1 VFLQGRSVGPQR
13 WGLRTGV
20 GDLGLADP
28 AHSGILRRLQT
39 SILEVQDFQEPPGSQ
54 ASSPKR
60 QEPTWPQYQVG
71 AQGPARAAES
81 RPRCGVC
88 TEMEPKTPRGG
99 RTMAPDR
106 LRFWVPEAMVAAG
119 DLSTPRTW
127 IPDRVMGRPAVLGRP
142 RRGLSQETDV
152 EALPSVDSQPNP
164 VPEASS
170 SAHGFALSRDGFH
183 LDRLAVT
190 QKSPPGHSDIFIM
203 QCGNGAP
210 QKSAVHLGTASSEVG
225 CDADDEPVLQR
236 VQVHRATRAAP
247 PQKANEPGTA
257 TSGVVSETVIAK
269 CAVEELVARSP
280 SRAQSPVRTSQSHRA
295 QRPSQSP
302 VRVAR
307 SPSRAQ
313 SPVLTLQ
320 SHRAQR
326 PSQSPVRRHREV
338 IRSISPTSDFL
349 PQNPLLAYS
358 TGGISRT
365 FSTAGVSRRGSS
377 ASMVSQCE
385 AFTEKAMRG
394 MTALEADIDQLA
406 HMASGSD
413 INKHTQEFCL
423 QVAERMKTEMAN
435 LEFDLLDLCSI
446 MEEEFDMQCQN
457 TVAAEVEIYEQ
468 CLVAAHVEVCRLF
481 HRANTE
487 VDASLHAAQK
497 LQTAFE
503 RLQTCLVVS
512 HMKTERLAAD
522 NRLLQA
528 ELHAMRQE
536 SQTKESAA
544 SIKSEVMDALREH
557 KKVLSESLAE
567 KDTSMKRQVE
577 MLEQQLQ
584 EAITAR
590 DEARR
595 KQKEAEDLV
604 ENTGAQKNEDASDRS
619 GEHCDTGSE
628 HMAVLRELQATIR
641 TSENERNRLHIE
653 LVSKYQE
660 NTDLCST
667 IKSLEQELSKLRKLP
682 ENIWSASSSAN
693 STPPL
698 SCHSQNPAE
707 SPSMPPMRPE
717 PMECALYRGRFL
729 SDNLSHFY
737 RRPTGLSADAADMES
752 LVEHLCYELKSA
764 EAELERVNKSLRN
777 GSPLCEACN
786 ACIQRRW
793 RPKMKMQ
800 DYLLKRSILLNSS
813 NSVCSNL
820 SPLASSAGQNDP
832 MPLGAEQN
840 GHSWYC
846 EEGSNIS
853 TSKLCVAG
861 ALEEK
866 VWSFDKFE
874 SSSET
879 GGEQQ
884 GDVSVIV
891 EAASSK
897 STPTDTEQSTLPTG
911 RMQGQDEPQCS
922 DPSLTDVEQYPPT
935 KEVRPPSGW
944 QVTAL

>member
-1 VFLQGRSVGPQR
+1 
-13 WGLRTGV
+13 
-20 GDLGLADP
+20 
-28 AHSGILRRLQT
+28 
-39 SILEVQDFQEPPGSQ
+39 
-54 ASSPKR
+54 
-60 QEPTWPQYQVG
+60 
-71 AQGPARAAES
+71 
-81 RPRCGVC
+81 
-88 TEMEPKTPRGG
+88 
-99 RTMAPDR
+99 MAPDR

-127 IPDRVMGRPAVLGRP
+127 IPDIVMGRPAVLGRP

-152 EALPSVDSQPNP
+152 AALPGVDTEPSP

-170 SAHGFALSRDGFH
+170 SAHVFELSREGFRFN
-183 LDRLAVT
+183 RLGMK
-190 QKSPPGHSDIFIM
+190 QKSPSGHSDIFIV
-203 QCGNGAP
+203 QSGNWAP
-210 QKSAVHLGTASSEVG
+210 QKSAVHLGTESSEEG
-225 CDADDEPVLQR
+225 SDADETVLQT
-236 VQVHRATRAAP
+236 VKHLHRATRAAP
-247 PQKANEPGTA
+247 PQKAHDPGTA
-257 TSGVVSETVIAK
+257 TSSVVFEPVIAN
-269 CAVEELVARSP
+269 CAKDGRVSRSP
-280 SRAQSPVRTSQSHRA
+280 FRSQSPVRTSRSH
-295 QRPSQSP
+295 
-302 VRVAR
+302 
-307 SPSRAQ
+307 
-313 SPVLTLQ
+313 TL
-320 SHRAQR
+320 
-326 PSQSPVRRHREV
+326 
-338 IRSISPTSDFL
+338 
-349 PQNPLLAYS
+349 
-358 TGGISRT
+358 
-365 FSTAGVSRRGSS
+365 AGVSRTFSS
-377 ASMVSQCE
+377 ASMVNQCE

-394 MTALEADIDQLA
+394 MTVLEADIDQLA

-413 INKHTQEFCL
+413 TNKHTQEFCL
-423 QVAERMKTEMAN
+423 QIAERMKTEMAN
-435 LEFDLLDLCSI
+435 LEFDLLDLCSM
-446 MEEEFDMQCQN
+446 MEVEFDMQCQN

-481 HRANTE
+481 HRANIE

-503 RLQTCLVVS
+503 RLQTCLAVS
-512 HMKTERLAAD
+512 HMKTERLAGD
-522 NRLLQA
+522 NRVLQA

-536 SQTKESAA
+536 AQSKESAA

-567 KDTSMKRQVE
+567 VDASMKRQVE

-595 KQKEAEDLV
+595 KQKQAEDLV
-604 ENTGAQKNEDASDRS
+604 EKNKGASDRS
-619 GEHCDTGSE
+619 REHCDTGSE
-628 HMAVLRELQATIR
+628 HMTVLRELQATIR
-641 TSENERNRLHIE
+641 TSESERNRLQIE

-660 NTDLCST
+660 STDLCCT
-667 IKSLEQELSKLRKLP
+667 VKSLEQELLNLRKLP
-682 ENIWSASSSAN
+682 ESIQSAISSGN

-737 RRPTGLSADAADMES
+737 RRRNSEGRTGLSADAADMES
-752 LVEHLCYELKSA
+752 LLEHLCYELKSA
-764 EAELERVNKSLRN
+764 QAELERVNESLRN
-777 GSPLCEACN
+777 ESPLCEACN

-800 DYLLKRSILLNSS
+800 DCLLKRSSLLNSS
-813 NSVCSNL
+813 NSAFSNL
-820 SPLASSAGQNDP
+820 SPLASSPNDP
-832 MPLGAEQN
+832 MPFGAEQN

-861 ALEEK
+861 APEEK
-866 VWSFDKFE
+866 VGSSDKFE

-879 GGEQQ
+879 GGGEQQ
-884 GDVSVIV
+884 RDVSVIV

-897 STPTDTEQSTLPTG
+897 STPTDTEQSTLPTV
-911 RMQGQDEPQCS
+911 RMQGRDGPQCS
-922 DPSLTDVEQYPPT
+922 DPSLTDAEQDEQK

-944 QVTAL
+944 QVPAL

>member
-1 VFLQGRSVGPQR
+1 
-13 WGLRTGV
+13 
-20 GDLGLADP
+20 
-28 AHSGILRRLQT
+28 
-39 SILEVQDFQEPPGSQ
+39 
-54 ASSPKR
+54 
-60 QEPTWPQYQVG
+60 
-71 AQGPARAAES
+71 
-81 RPRCGVC
+81 
-88 TEMEPKTPRGG
+88 
-99 RTMAPDR
+99 
-106 LRFWVPEAMVAAG
+106 
-119 DLSTPRTW
+119 
-127 IPDRVMGRPAVLGRP
+127 
-142 RRGLSQETDV
+142 
-152 EALPSVDSQPNP
+152 
-164 VPEASS
+164 
-170 SAHGFALSRDGFH
+170 
-183 LDRLAVT
+183 
-190 QKSPPGHSDIFIM
+190 
-203 QCGNGAP
+203 
-210 QKSAVHLGTASSEVG
+210 
-225 CDADDEPVLQR
+225 
-236 VQVHRATRAAP
+236 
-247 PQKANEPGTA
+247 
-257 TSGVVSETVIAK
+257 
-269 CAVEELVARSP
+269 
-280 SRAQSPVRTSQSHRA
+280 
-295 QRPSQSP
+295 
-302 VRVAR
+302 
-307 SPSRAQ
+307 
-313 SPVLTLQ
+313 
-320 SHRAQR
+320 
-326 PSQSPVRRHREV
+326 
-338 IRSISPTSDFL
+338 
-349 PQNPLLAYS
+349 
-358 TGGISRT
+358 
-365 FSTAGVSRRGSS
+365 
-377 ASMVSQCE
+377 MVSQCE

-544 SIKSEVMDALREH
+544 SINREVMDALREH

-567 KDTSMKRQVE
+567 KDASMKRQVE

-595 KQKEAEDLV
+595 KQKQAEYLV

-641 TSENERNRLHIE
+641 TSENERNRLQIE

-660 NTDLCST
+660 NTDLCNT
-667 IKSLEQELSKLRKLP
+667 IKSLEQELSKLRKWP
-682 ENIWSASSSAN
+682 ENIRSASSSAN

-729 SDNLSHFY
+729 SDNLCHLY
-737 RRPTGLSADAADMES
+737 RRPTGLSADAVDME
-752 LVEHLCYELKSA
+752 LLLEHLCYELKSA

-820 SPLASSAGQNDP
+820 SPLVSSAGQNDP
-832 MPLGAEQN
+832 MPLGTEQN

-853 TSKLCVAG
+853 KSKLCVAG
-861 ALEEK
+861 APEEK
-866 VWSFDKFE
+866 VWSSDKFE

-897 STPTDTEQSTLPTG
+897 STPTDTEQSTLPTV
-911 RMQGQDEPQCS
+911 RMQGQDGPQCS
-922 DPSLTDVEQYPPT
+922 DPSLTDVEQDPQK
-935 KEVRPPSGW
+935 KEMRPPSGW